1 MRPKH
6 AITVPE
12 GPRLSVADLDTADAC
27 HDAFDLVISIL
38 DPETLLDWS
47 HPRHHVFW
55 VEDLETGGA
64 AAPDAGFVDSLLGV
78 DLAGAKEILI
88 HCHGGY
94 SRSPAAAMLLARKLG
109 ASLKEI
115 EQGIDWNQADPN
127 RLILG
132 LGEDRLGSG
141 HSLRNLAARKTGR
154 RGA

>member
-6 AITVPE
+6 VITIPK
-12 GPRLSVADLDTADAC
+12 GPRLCVADLDTADAC
-27 HDAFDLVISIL
+27 HDSYDVVISIL
-38 DPETLLDWS
+38 DPETLLDWTQS
-47 HPRHHVFW
+47 RHHVFW
-55 VEDLETGGA
+55 VEDLESPGA

-109 ASLKEI
+109 ATLKEI

-127 RLILG
+127 RLILA
-132 LGEDRLGSG
+132 LGEARLGSG
-141 HSLRNLAARKTGR
+141 LALQNLAARKTGR
-154 RGA
+154 RKA